1 MLGVV
6 VGMYVRGI
14 GFRYEATW
22 ESTFLDASDLHRLL
36 RFVLGPASA
45 LLHIP
50 VPALEGRYA
59 SSAGPAA
66 PWIHLYAGTA
76 LLYVGVPRLLF
87 AAFETRRARRLARSV
102 PAALG
107 FADTRRAGLA
117 PAGAPAAVEVRP
129 YSHTPTPRACDA
141 LTALLHDVFGSAA
154 TVRVEPPVAYGADDG
169 EVPPAPAGA
178 RRVLLFSL
186 AQTPEAEVHGR
197 FLAAC
202 ARAAAG
208 APLVA
213 LVDGSGYRERA
224 ADATRLDERR
234 RLWDR
239 VATEAGGAI
248 THVDL
253 GLPEGDARV
262 ERVARAAGL
271 LPATGRGR

>member
-1 MLGVV
+1 MLGPHREIGVLQVPLLALIVWNLCVYAAFLLWGLFARRPSGGPKLHAPLPRYGHPDHGPWLASRLVDGVVSRFASRSRKRDAQGAILVSTAVTRYAADWRRASAPLLGSRLRLWLHLGSLALVLGVV

-87 AAFETRRARRLARSV
+87 AAFEARRARRLARTV

-117 PAGAPAAVEVRP
+117 PRAPPPPSRCARTA
-129 YSHTPTPRACDA
+129 TPR
-141 LTALLHDVFGSAA
+141 
-154 TVRVEPPVAYGADDG
+154 
-169 EVPPAPAGA
+169 
-178 RRVLLFSL
+178 RR
-186 AQTPEAEVHGR
+186 
-197 FLAAC
+197 
-202 ARAAAG
+202 ARA
-208 APLVA
+208 
-213 LVDGSGYRERA
+213 
-224 ADATRLDERR
+224 TR
-234 RLWDR
+234 
-239 VATEAGGAI
+239 
-248 THVDL
+248 
-253 GLPEGDARV
+253 
-262 ERVARAAGL
+262 
-271 LPATGRGR
+271 

>member
-1 MLGVV
+1 M
-6 VGMYVRGI
+6 
-14 GFRYEATW
+14 
-22 ESTFLDASDLHRLL
+22 
-36 RFVLGPASA
+36 
-45 LLHIP
+45 
-50 VPALEGRYA
+50 
-59 SSAGPAA
+59 
-66 PWIHLYAGTA
+66 
-76 LLYVGVPRLLF
+76 
-87 AAFETRRARRLARSV
+87 
-102 PAALG
+102 
-107 FADTRRAGLA
+107 
-117 PAGAPAAVEVRP
+117 
-129 YSHTPTPRACDA
+129 
-141 LTALLHDVFGSAA
+141 
-154 TVRVEPPVAYGADDG
+154 RVEPPVAYGADDG

-253 GLPEGDARV
+253 GLLEGDARV